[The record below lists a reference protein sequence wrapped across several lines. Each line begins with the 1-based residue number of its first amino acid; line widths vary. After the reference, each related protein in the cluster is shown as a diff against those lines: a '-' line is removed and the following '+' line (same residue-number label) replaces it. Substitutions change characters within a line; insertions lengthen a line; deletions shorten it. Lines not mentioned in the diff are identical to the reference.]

1 MKLIY
6 EITVFS
12 LISTLSLCLI
22 SNLFGEVLI
31 RGQRLKE
38 GDAYFKVKE
47 IHHIKQTS
55 KLCFCPFQQWK
66 WNSKPRNQKKKK
78 KGKHQNI
85 NNSFIAWLFV
95 KPYHMNSYEF

>member
-6 EITVFS
+6 KITVFS

-55 KLCFCPFQQWK
+55 KLWK
-66 WNSKPRNQKKKK
+66 LKKKPPNKKKKKKK

-85 NNSFIAWLFV
+85 NNSFIVWLFV

>member
-55 KLCFCPFQQWK
+55 KIVFVLFNNENETQ
-66 WNSKPRNQKKKK
+66 NLETKKKK